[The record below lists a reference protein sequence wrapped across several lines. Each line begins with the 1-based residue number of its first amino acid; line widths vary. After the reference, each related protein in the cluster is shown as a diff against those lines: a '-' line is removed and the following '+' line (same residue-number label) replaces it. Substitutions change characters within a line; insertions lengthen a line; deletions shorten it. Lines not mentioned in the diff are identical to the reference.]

1 MSRFKSRQNFAKDL
15 CYYELVKQTKGV
27 AGDIFECGV
36 YYGNSLMNYANLS
49 VALEPYNYQCKIVGF
64 DTFEGGVGIS
74 SKDLNN
80 PYFERKDGEYYA
92 DSYEDLQQSIEI
104 FDLDRPLNHLEKVR
118 LIKGDIRVEGEKYL
132 INNPQTVIRILSLTM
147 NFYEPT
153 KFALENFYPRL
164 AVGGILVINGL
175 NHAAGATVALNEF
188 LGIGSS
194 RIKVFDFY
202 PNITYMIKE

>member
-1 MSRFKSRQNFAKDL
+1 M
-15 CYYELVKQTKGV
+15 VKQTKGV